1 LSTIA
6 LFKESLPS
14 MISGGVM
21 TLKITFL
28 ALIIAMF
35 LGLVFGLMI
44 ISNNKVLK
52 IIARIYV
59 DIVRGTPLIVQ
70 AFFIYFGLP
79 TVLSFKM
86 TAFAAGVVAIG
97 FNAGAYLAEIFRA
110 GINAV
115 DKGQMEASRS
125 LGLPY
130 STSMMRVILPQA
142 VRKMIPAFINQFIIS
157 LKDTSI
163 LSVIGIRELTQNGE
177 IIIASNFR
185 SFEIWSM
192 VAVFYFVTIMILS
205 TASMKLERRLQVA

>member
-1 LSTIA
+1 MSTIA
-6 LFKESLPS
+6 LFKQSFPS
-14 MISGGVM
+14 MVSGELM
-21 TLKITFL
+21 TLKITLL
-28 ALIIAMF
+28 ALIFAMF
-35 LGLVFGLMI
+35 LGLTFGVML
-44 ISNNKVLK
+44 ISTNKILK
-52 IIARIYV
+52 TIGRIYV
-59 DIVRGTPLIVQ
+59 DIIRGTPLIVQ

-79 TVLSFKM
+79 TVLNFKL
-86 TAFAAGVVAIG
+86 TAFAAGVIAIS

-115 DKGQMEASRS
+115 DKGQIEAARS

-130 STSMMRVILPQA
+130 GISMVKVILPQA

-185 SFEIWSM
+185 SFEIWGM
-192 VAVFYFVTIMILS
+192 VAIFYFVTIMILS
-205 TASMKLERRLQVA
+205 TASMRLERRLQTA

>member
-1 LSTIA
+1 MSTIA
-6 LFKESLPS
+6 LFKQSFPS
-14 MISGGVM
+14 MISGELM
-21 TLKITFL
+21 TLEITL
-28 ALIIAMF
+28 IALVIAMF
-35 LGLVFGLMI
+35 LGLTFGLLL
-44 ISNNKVLK
+44 ISNSK
-52 IIARIYV
+52 ILRTIGRIYV

-79 TVLSFKM
+79 TVLNFKM

>member
-1 LSTIA
+1 
-6 LFKESLPS
+6 
-14 MISGGVM
+14 MVSGELM
-21 TLKITFL
+21 TLKITLL
-28 ALIIAMF
+28 ALIFAMF
-35 LGLVFGLMI
+35 LGLTFGVML
-44 ISNNKVLK
+44 ISTNKILK
-52 IIARIYV
+52 TIGRIYV
-59 DIVRGTPLIVQ
+59 DIIRGTPLIVQ

-79 TVLSFKM
+79 TVLNFKL
-86 TAFAAGVVAIG
+86 TAFAAGVIAIS

-115 DKGQMEASRS
+115 DKGQIEAARS

-130 STSMMRVILPQA
+130 GISMVKVILPQA

-185 SFEIWSM
+185 SFEIWGM
-192 VAVFYFVTIMILS
+192 VAIFYFVTIMILS
-205 TASMKLERRLQVA
+205 TASMRLERRLQTA

>member
-14 MISGGVM
+14 MLSGELM
-21 TLKITFL
+21 TLKITL
-28 ALIIAMF
+28 IALVIAMF
-35 LGLVFGLMI
+35 LGLTFGLML
-44 ISNNKVLK
+44 ISPGKFLRRV
-52 IIARIYV
+52 ARIYV

-79 TVLSFKM
+79 TVLNFKL
-86 TAFAAGVVAIG
+86 TAFAAGVIAIS

-115 DKGQMEASRS
+115 DKGQIEAARS

-130 STSMMRVILPQA
+130 GISMVRVILPQA

-185 SFEIWSM
+185 SFEIWGM
-192 VAVFYFVTIMILS
+192 VAIFYFVTIMILS
-205 TASMKLERRLQVA
+205 TASMKLERRLQTA